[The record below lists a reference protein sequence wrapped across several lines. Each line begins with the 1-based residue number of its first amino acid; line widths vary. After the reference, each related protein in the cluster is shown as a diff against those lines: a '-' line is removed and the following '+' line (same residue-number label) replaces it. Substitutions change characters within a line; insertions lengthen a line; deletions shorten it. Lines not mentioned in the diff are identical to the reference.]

1 MITAMADNPP
11 MFIMVIIISLIGACI
26 ALSQIGK

>member
-11 MFIMVIIISLIGACI
+11 MFITFMIISLIGACI
-26 ALSQIGK
+26 ALSQIGR